1 MNNSLMEKLM
11 KLDRDKLMEV
21 PTEKIKAKTLSKIA
35 GEDVE
40 ITVKALSGSL
50 YTELISG
57 ASGKDGSIDG
67 SKIYDAYAMIVVKG
81 CVEPNLKDEGLQKYY
96 NAASPKDLAKI
107 LFPGGEL
114 TKISE
119 RIGALSGFGTNEDDK
134 EGKKGIEYE
143 DIKN

>member
-1 MNNSLMEKLM
+1 MEKLM

-21 PTEKIKAKTLSKIA
+21 PTEKIKAKTLSRIA

>member
-1 MNNSLMEKLM
+1 M
-11 KLDRDKLMEV
+11 
-21 PTEKIKAKTLSKIA
+21 
-35 GEDVE
+35 
-40 ITVKALSGSL
+40 
-50 YTELISG
+50 
-57 ASGKDGSIDG
+57 DG
-67 SKIYDAYAMIVVKG
+67 SKIYDAHAMIVVKG
-81 CVEPNLKDEGLQKYY
+81 CVEPNLKDKELQKYY